1 MSKIGEITYEIRWK
15 WWTAP
20 VFVVSELPLLRDW
33 RWLQQVTGKLVI
45 KYGLTLG
52 GLGK

>member
-1 MSKIGEITYEIRWK
+1 MSKICEITYEIRWK

-20 VFVVSELPLLRDW
+20 VFVVGELPLLRDW
-33 RWLQQVTGKLVI
+33 SWLQQVTETLAI
-45 KYGLTLG
+45 KYGFTME